1 MEHKYQD
8 QEKEKENEKEKEKG
22 EGERLQ
28 KVLAQAGVASRR
40 HAEQLIV
47 DGRVTV
53 NGNKVSALGTKVRLQ
68 DQIQVDG
75 QLVDRSEVLHYYL
88 LHKPV
93 SVITSVS
100 DPQGRP
106 TVVDLLKDIPVRVYP
121 VGRLDYETSGL
132 LVLTNDGELAHRL
145 MHPTYG
151 VEKTY
156 RVWVQG
162 PVGINA
168 LETLRQG
175 VLLEDGNTAPAQ
187 VERVSGVSRET
198 FFKAKGNHLEVLE
211 VTIHE
216 GRNRQI
222 RRMFSAIG
230 YPAVKLERIRFGT
243 LTLENSLQ
251 IGAYRALTIKEV
263 KELRSVVGLRS

>member
-1 MEHKYQD
+1 MEQ
-8 QEKEKENEKEKEKG
+8 ENETQAKED
-22 EGERLQ
+22 GERLQ

-53 NGNKVSALGTKVRLQ
+53 NGNKVSVLGTKVSIQ
-68 DQIQVDG
+68 DQIEVDG
-75 QLVDRSEVLHYYL
+75 HSVERSEGLHYYL
-88 LHKPV
+88 LNKPV

-106 TVVDLLKDIPVRVYP
+106 TVIELMKDVPVRIYP

-162 PVGINA
+162 PVGIKA
-168 LETLRQG
+168 LESLRQG
-175 VLLEDGNTAPAQ
+175 VLLEDGNTAPAK
-187 VERVSGVSRET
+187 VERVSAASNGTNIQSQ
-198 FFKAKGNHLEVLE
+198 GNHLEVLE

-230 YPAVKLERIRFGT
+230 YPAVKLERIRFGS
-243 LTLENSLQ
+243 LTLENSLP
-251 IGAYRALTIKEV
+251 IGAYRSLTIEEV
-263 KELRSVVGLRS
+263 EELRSQVGLRN

>member
-1 MEHKYQD
+1 MDHENIAHA
-8 QEKEKENEKEKEKG
+8 KEDG
-22 EGERLQ
+22 QRLQ

-53 NGNKVSALGTKVRLQ
+53 NGTKVSVLGTKVSLQ
-68 DQIQVDG
+68 DDIQVDG
-75 QLVDRSEVLHYYL
+75 HTVERSEERHYYL
-88 LHKPV
+88 LNKPV

-100 DPQGRP
+100 DPEGRP
-106 TVVDLLKDIPVRVYP
+106 TVVELMKDVPVRIYP

-145 MHPTYG
+145 MHPTFG

-162 PVGINA
+162 PVGIKA
-168 LETLRQG
+168 LESLRQG
-175 VLLEDGNTAPAQ
+175 VLLEDGNTAPAK
-187 VERVSGVSRET
+187 VSRVSNV
-198 FFKAKGNHLEVLE
+198 AKGTNPPYQGHHLEILE

-222 RRMFSAIG
+222 RRMFAAIG
-230 YPAVKLERIRFGT
+230 YPAVKLERIRFGS
-243 LTLENSLQ
+243 LTLEHSLDV
-251 IGAYRALTIKEV
+251 GTYRALTIEEV
-263 KELRSVVGLRS
+263 GELRSQVGL

>member
-1 MEHKYQD
+1 MERV
-8 QEKEKENEKEKEKG
+8 QENG
-22 EGERLQ
+22 VGERLQ

-40 HAEQLIV
+40 HAERLIV

-53 NGNKVSALGTKVRLQ
+53 NGDKVVALGTKVSVQ
-68 DQIQVDG
+68 DHIQVDG
-75 QLVDRSEVLHYYL
+75 RSIERAEELHYYL
-88 LHKPV
+88 LNKPV

-106 TVVDLLKDIPVRVYP
+106 TVVDLMKDVPVRVYP

-132 LVLTNDGELAHRL
+132 LLLTNDGELAHRL

-175 VLLEDGNTAPAQ
+175 VLLEDGNTAPAR
-187 VERVSGVSRET
+187 VERVNGVSNT
-198 FFKAKGNHLEVLE
+198 AFVKTKANPLEVLE

-216 GRNRQI
+216 GRNRQV
-222 RRMFSAIG
+222 RRMFAAIG
-230 YPAVKLERIRFGT
+230 YPAVKLERIRFGSISLGNT
-243 LTLENSLQ
+243 LR
-251 IGAYRALTIKEV
+251 IGAYRELTKDEV
-263 KELRSVVGLRS
+263 KQLRLGVGLRS

>member
-1 MEHKYQD
+1 VGHENRV
-8 QEKEKENEKEKEKG
+8 QEKG
-22 EGERLQ
+22 DGERLQ

-40 HAEQLIV
+40 HAEQLIIE
-47 DGRVTV
+47 GRVTV
-53 NGNKVSALGTKVRLQ
+53 NGNMVSELGTKVSLR
-68 DQIQVDG
+68 DHIQVDG
-75 QLVDRSEVLHYYL
+75 NPVYRSEELHYYL
-88 LHKPV
+88 LNKPV

-106 TVVDLLKDIPVRVYP
+106 TVVDLMKDVPVRVYP

-162 PVGINA
+162 PISINA
-168 LETLRQG
+168 LEALRQG
-175 VLLEDGNTAPAQ
+175 VLLEDGNTAPAK
-187 VERVSGVSRET
+187 VERVSGVFNGTNTKS
-198 FFKAKGNHLEVLE
+198 KGNHLEVLE

-222 RRMFSAIG
+222 RRMFAAIG
-230 YPAVKLERIRFGT
+230 YPAVKLERIRFGS
-243 LTLENSLQ
+243 LTLENSLCK
-251 IGAYRALTIKEV
+251 GAYRALTTDEV
-263 KELRSVVGLRS
+263 KELRSKVGL

>member
-1 MEHKYQD
+1 MNDED
-8 QEKEKENEKEKEKG
+8 IALDG
-22 EGERLQ
+22 GTSGERLQ

-40 HAEQLIV
+40 HAERLIV
-47 DGRVTV
+47 EGRVSV
-53 NGNKVSALGTKVRLQ
+53 NGEKIHTLGTKVGGQ
-68 DQIQVDG
+68 DHIEVDG
-75 QLVDRSEVLHYYL
+75 KPIERVEKFHYYVL
-88 LHKPV
+88 NKPV

-106 TVVDLLKDIPVRVYP
+106 TVVDLMKDVPVRVYP

-156 RVWVQG
+156 RVWAQG
-162 PVGINA
+162 PVGIKA

-175 VLLEDGNTAPAQ
+175 VLLEDGNTAPAK
-187 VERVSGVSRET
+187 VERMSGVPKGTNMMS
-198 FFKAKGNHLEVLE
+198 KGNRLEVLE

-222 RRMFSAIG
+222 RRMFAAIG
-230 YPAVKLERIRFGT
+230 YPAVKLERIRFGAIT
-243 LTLENSLQ
+243 LGNTLRA
-251 IGAYRALTIKEV
+251 GAYRALTIEEV
-263 KELRSVVGLRS
+263 KELRSQVGLRS

>member
-1 MEHKYQD
+1 MEHVYKP
-8 QEKEKENEKEKEKG
+8 QEKG
-22 EGERLQ
+22 DGERLQ

-40 HAEQLIV
+40 HAEKLIV
-47 DGRVTV
+47 GGRVTV
-53 NGNKVSALGTKVRLQ
+53 NGHIVSVLGTKVAIEDR
-68 DQIQVDG
+68 IQVDG
-75 QLVDRSEVLHYYL
+75 NSIYRSEELHYYL
-88 LHKPV
+88 LNKPV

-106 TVVDLLKDIPVRVYP
+106 TVVDLMKDVPVRVYP

-162 PVGINA
+162 PVSINA
-168 LETLRQG
+168 LEALQKG
-175 VLLEDGNTAPAQ
+175 VLLDDGNTAPAK
-187 VERVSGVSRET
+187 VERVSGVS
-198 FFKAKGNHLEVLE
+198 KGTNVKVKGHHLEVLE

-216 GRNRQI
+216 GRNRQV
-222 RRMFSAIG
+222 RRMFAAIG
-230 YPAVKLERIRFGT
+230 YPAVKLERIRFGSIA
-243 LTLENSLQ
+243 LESSLAL
-251 IGAYRALTIKEV
+251 GAYRPLTIEEIKA
-263 KELRSVVGLRS
+263 LRSIVGLKS

>member
-1 MEHKYQD
+1 MDIENRA
-8 QEKEKENEKEKEKG
+8 QELGN
-22 EGERLQ
+22 GERLQ

-53 NGNKVSALGTKVRLQ
+53 NGNKVSVLGTKVSIQ
-68 DQIQVDG
+68 DHIQVDG
-75 QLVDRSEVLHYYL
+75 HSIYRSEELHYFL
-88 LHKPV
+88 LNKPV
-93 SVITSVS
+93 SVITSAS

-106 TVVDLLKDIPVRVYP
+106 TVVDLMKDVPVRVYP
-121 VGRLDYETSGL
+121 VGRLDYDTSGL
-132 LVLTNDGELAHRL
+132 LMLTNDGELAHRL
-145 MHPTYG
+145 MHPMYG

-175 VLLEDGNTAPAQ
+175 VMLEDGNTAPAK
-187 VERVSGVSRET
+187 VKRVSGISKQT
-198 FFKAKGNHLEVLE
+198 FVKSKGNNLEILE

-222 RRMFSAIG
+222 RRMFAAIG
-230 YPAVKLERIRFGT
+230 YPAVKLERISFGP
-243 LTLENSLQ
+243 LRLGNSLRV
-251 IGAYRALTIKEV
+251 GVYRALTMEEV
-263 KELRSVVGLRS
+263 KDLRSIVGLKS

>member
-1 MEHKYQD
+1 MEH
-8 QEKEKENEKEKEKG
+8 EKKPLEKG
-22 EGERLQ
+22 TEERLQ

-40 HAEQLIV
+40 HAERLIV
-47 DGRVTV
+47 DGRVSV
-53 NGNKVSALGTKVRLQ
+53 NGNKVEALGTKVSLQ

-75 QLVDRSEVLHYYL
+75 RSIYRSEGLHYYL
-88 LHKPV
+88 LNKPV

-106 TVVDLLKDIPVRVYP
+106 TVIDLLKDVPVRVYP

-175 VLLEDGNTAPAQ
+175 VLLEDGKTAPAK
-187 VERVSGVSRET
+187 VERLSGAS
-198 FFKAKGNHLEVLE
+198 KAANLKTKAHQLEVLE
-211 VTIHE
+211 VSIHE

-222 RRMFSAIG
+222 RRMLAAIG
-230 YPAVKLERIRFGT
+230 YPAVKLERVRFGS
-243 LTLENSLQ
+243 LFLGNSLGN
-251 IGAYRALTIKEV
+251 GAYRALTVEEV
-263 KELRSVVGLRS
+263 KELRTIVGLSS

>member
-1 MEHKYQD
+1 MNRV
-8 QEKEKENEKEKEKG
+8 QEKG
-22 EGERLQ
+22 DDGERLQ

-47 DGRVTV
+47 DGRVMV
-53 NGNKVSALGTKVRLQ
+53 NGTKVSVLGTKVRSQ
-68 DQIQVDG
+68 DHIQVDG
-75 QLVDRSEVLHYYL
+75 QEVHRSEGLHYYL
-88 LHKPV
+88 LNKPV

-106 TVVDLLKDIPVRVYP
+106 TVIDLMKDVSVRVYP

-162 PVGINA
+162 TVGINA

-175 VLLEDGNTAPAQ
+175 VLLEDGNTAPAK
-187 VERVSGVSRET
+187 VERVSGVSNGT
-198 FFKAKGNHLEVLE
+198 NGKLSKGYHLEVLE

-216 GRNRQI
+216 GRNRQV
-222 RRMFSAIG
+222 RRMFAAIG
-230 YPAVKLERIRFGT
+230 YPAVKLERIRFGA
-243 LTLENSLQ
+243 LTLGDSLG
-251 IGAYRALTIKEV
+251 IGTYRALTKDEV
-263 KELRSVVGLRS
+263 KELRSTVGLEVNQ

>member
-1 MEHKYQD
+1 MERI
-8 QEKEKENEKEKEKG
+8 EENG
-22 EGERLQ
+22 VGERLQ

-40 HAEQLIV
+40 HAEQLILE
-47 DGRVTV
+47 GRVTV
-53 NGNKVSALGTKVRLQ
+53 NGNKVVALGTKVSDQ
-68 DQIQVDG
+68 DHIQVDG
-75 QLVDRSEVLHYYL
+75 RSIERSEELHYYL
-88 LHKPV
+88 LNKPV

-106 TVVDLLKDIPVRVYP
+106 TVVDLMKDVRVRVYP

-132 LVLTNDGELAHRL
+132 LLLTNDGELAHRL

-175 VLLEDGNTAPAQ
+175 VLLEDGNTAPAK
-187 VERVSGVSRET
+187 VERVNGVSNAT
-198 FFKAKGNHLEVLE
+198 FVKTKANPLEVLE

-216 GRNRQI
+216 GRNRQV
-222 RRMFSAIG
+222 RRMFAAIG
-230 YPAVKLERIRFGT
+230 YPAVKLERIRFGSI
-243 LTLENSLQ
+243 SLGNNLR
-251 IGAYRALTIKEV
+251 IGAYRELTKDEV
-263 KELRSVVGLRS
+263 KQLRLDVGLRS

>member
-1 MEHKYQD
+1 VE
-8 QEKEKENEKEKEKG
+8 QEKKAQGKVD
-22 EGERLQ
+22 GERLQ

-40 HAEQLIV
+40 HAEKLIV

-53 NGNKVSALGTKVRLQ
+53 NGNRVSTLGTKVGIE
-68 DQIQVDG
+68 DHIQVDG
-75 QLVDRSEVLHYYL
+75 NSVNRSEKLHYYIL
-88 LHKPV
+88 NKPV

-106 TVVDLLKDIPVRVYP
+106 TVVDLLKTVPVRVYP

-132 LVLTNDGELAHRL
+132 LVLTNDGELAYRL

-162 PVGINA
+162 PVSINA
-168 LETLRQG
+168 LEALQQG
-175 VLLEDGNTAPAQ
+175 VLLDDGNTAPAKVQ
-187 VERVSGVSRET
+187 RMSGVSYGT
-198 FFKAKGNHLEVLE
+198 SIQSKGHHLEVLE

-222 RRMFSAIG
+222 RRMFAAIG
-230 YPAVKLERIRFGT
+230 YPAVKLERIRFGSI
-243 LTLENSLQ
+243 TLENSLA
-251 IGAYRALTIKEV
+251 IGAYRALTIEEIQ
-263 KELRSVVGLRS
+263 ELRCIVGLTS

>member
-1 MEHKYQD
+1 MASENTPPD
-8 QEKEKENEKEKEKG
+8 KEA
-22 EGERLQ
+22 GERLQ

-40 HAEQLIV
+40 HAEQLIA

-53 NGNKVSALGTKVRLQ
+53 NGEKVLALGTKVGSQ
-68 DQIQVDG
+68 DHIEVNG
-75 QLVDRSEVLHYYL
+75 QPVQRAEGWRYYL
-88 LHKPV
+88 LNKPI
-93 SVITSVS
+93 SVITSAS

-106 TVVDLLKDIPVRVYP
+106 TVVDLMKDVPVRVYP
-121 VGRLDYETSGL
+121 VGRLDYDTSGL

-145 MHPTYG
+145 MHPSYG

-168 LETLRQG
+168 LENLRQG
-175 VLLEDGNTAPAQ
+175 VLLEDGNTAPAK
-187 VERVSGVSRET
+187 VERVSGVSKRT
-198 FFKAKGNHLEVLE
+198 KPDSKGGYLEVLE

-222 RRMFSAIG
+222 RRMFAALG
-230 YPAVKLERIRFGT
+230 YVVVKLERVSFGP
-243 LTLENSLQ
+243 LTLEKTLSPG
-251 IGAYRALTIKEV
+251 IFRALTVQEV
-263 KELRSVVGLRS
+263 KELRSQVGL